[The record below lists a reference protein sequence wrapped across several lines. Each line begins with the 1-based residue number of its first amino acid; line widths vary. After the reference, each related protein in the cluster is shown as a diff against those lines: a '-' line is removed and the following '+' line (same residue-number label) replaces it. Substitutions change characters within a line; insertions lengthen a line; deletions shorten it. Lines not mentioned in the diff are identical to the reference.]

1 MTRTFQLLSLLGFLL
16 WGTQPASAHLWR
28 GCEFDGPVASAVKTR
43 ADVQAFVECAA
54 QFLAAVGPEEA
65 RHEFHEEGPWKHG
78 QIYVF
83 VDGLAKSGRESMTFV
98 YPPDP
103 GREGQ
108 VWGDTID
115 DFGTDLFYEAYRM
128 MQVVDAGWTYYSIL
142 NPATGTTAQKAS
154 YVIKIDWDGHPA
166 MIGAGIYEPDLP
178 STCRS
183 DEVNAE
189 GLGENPRP
197 EALAEFVRCA
207 AMMVESGGY
216 SALDQLQ
223 HDPRWSHAG
232 NYVFLMDLMGN
243 QIMTGSPVRVNGNAL
258 HEWGRSGATNRFG
271 GRDIIGMADAFGEA
285 YVYYHGFDPTAGAQ
299 QGKVGFLKRVVAHG
313 VPLIVGS
320 GYYSSRDQASART
333 SCDDRSVVAGAIRSR
348 EQIQAFVQCA
358 AEYAMEH
365 GTEEARRAFN
375 EDEVWKHLDIYVFV
389 DGVQP
394 SGEDALTHVFPPDP
408 SREGSVWG
416 TSIDGFG
423 TDYYFELHR
432 LLSVVDSGWI
442 YYAFTNPATGLWQ
455 PKSSYVMEIE
465 WNGDRAAIGAGFY
478 STDLPGT
485 CEPGVVNAESL
496 DHDPSETMLQEFVRC
511 AALAVESSG
520 LFAIPVL
527 SAGHRW
533 NHHSIYPFVI
543 NEADGTILSSGD
555 PHRVEFS
562 GRIEDLFHGR
572 DMVEATASFGETF
585 WYYAVTDPETGTI
598 EAKTSFVKRVVTQG
612 MPLLVGAGYS
622 EADHHED

>member
-1 MTRTFQLLSLLGFLL
+1 MIRTFQLLTLLGSLFLGAL
-16 WGTQPASAHLWR
+16 PASAHLWR
-28 GCEFDGPVASAVKTR
+28 GCEFDGVVASAVKTR
-43 ADVQAFVECAA
+43 TDVQAFVECAA

-65 RHEFHEEGPWKHG
+65 RHEFNEEGPWKHG

-103 GREGQ
+103 SREGL

-115 DFGTDLFYEAYRM
+115 DFGTDLFYEVYRM

-154 YVIKIDWDGHPA
+154 YVIEIEWDGHPA
-166 MIGAGIYEPDLP
+166 VIGAGIYEPDLP

-183 DEVNAE
+183 DEVNANR
-189 GLGENPRP
+189 LGENPNP
-197 EALAEFVRCA
+197 EVLAEFVRCA

-216 SALDQLQ
+216 SALDQLA
-223 HDPRWSHAG
+223 HDSRWSHAG

-243 QIMTGSPVRVNGNAL
+243 QIMTGSPVRINGNAL

-271 GRDIIGMADAFGEA
+271 GRDMIDVADTFGEA
-285 YVYYHGFDPTAGAQ
+285 YVYYHSFDPAVGAQ

-320 GYYSSRDQASART
+320 GYYSPRDQSSART
-333 SCDDRSVVAGAIRSR
+333 SCDERSVAAGAIRSR

-375 EDEVWKHLDIYVFV
+375 EDELWNHRDIYVFV
-389 DGVQP
+389 DEVQP
-394 SGEDALTHVFPPDP
+394 SGEDALSHVFPPDP

-442 YYAFTNPATGLWQ
+442 YYAFTNPSTGLWQ

-485 CEPGVVNAESL
+485 CEPGVVNAEGL
-496 DHDPSETMLQEFVRC
+496 DHEPSEMMLQEFVRC

-520 LFAIPVL
+520 LFAVPVL
-527 SAGHRW
+527 SADHRW
-533 NHHSIYPFVI
+533 NENSIYPFVI
-543 NEADGTILSSGD
+543 NEADGTILSNGD
-555 PHRVEFS
+555 PHRVEYS
-562 GRIEDLFHGR
+562 GSIEDLFHGR
-572 DMVEATASFGETF
+572 DMVEATATFGETF
-585 WYYAVTDPETGTI
+585 WYYGLTDPETGTTM
-598 EAKTSFVKRVVTQG
+598 AKTSFVKRVVAQG

-622 EADHHED
+622 EADHHDD